1 VEPPPT
7 PVSDIPV
14 DAPPPIPA
22 ELPREI
28 EVQGIRYSFDLEVDV
43 ETQSLVQID
52 VVQAPGATLNIFAS
66 PDEQATPDLPVARVF
81 AASVGTG
88 VVARYVSEAPITSA
102 GTVEITAA
110 CSAEAN
116 AQTFSTTFDNQRYT
130 YTFASIETNISI
142 EELRTTTVAALGSIP
157 LAEDGR
163 EILVRAGGYPGL
175 AEVFL
180 ASGDQLERYIAL
192 NAVGLP
198 VTFNDLIFAET
209 RFRYEAQVSVTI
221 TETEFR
227 RIGCSGPF
235 PLYAPVEQAEAIIPL
250 TTAFTV
256 IDARVYQFIATEIV
270 IAPAGQAPPPPTVV
284 APPPGFVQIT
294 LQTTVVIG
302 PTPTPLPNVRII
314 PLEPGAAASPTPPSG
329 LQVESPGDARRCQG
343 DPGEIGANGL
353 PERLPLRIQL
363 SGVAYSFDG
372 QEELADLNDVRL
384 RRIGCVGPFEA
395 VEAQGAGE
403 GQVIYLRIGR
413 TAQTL
418 YRYETASSFA
428 VDFTVAGDAQVI
440 TAGDESYVLGET
452 WQRSTYSSVTAIV
465 FAQDPNAPDPPRVF
479 AVPVDGDV
487 IAEYVPEVGDVVEA
501 PAELRARAE
510 ELGINPDLV
519 LAGNRRYLLVNL
531 WSPVGT
537 TTNGWVTLYSAAGE
551 GVPDTLLATDPRSLD
566 LFIYRR
572 SGAAIG

>member
-1 VEPPPT
+1 M
-7 PVSDIPV
+7 
-14 DAPPPIPA
+14 
-22 ELPREI
+22 PREI

-52 VVQAPGATLNIFAS
+52 VVQAPETTLNIFVS
-66 PDEQATPDLPVARVF
+66 PDDQGDADAPVGRLY

-88 VVARYVSEAPITSA
+88 IVARYVSEAPITA

-116 AQTFSTTFDNQRYT
+116 AQTFSTTFENQRYT
-130 YTFASIETNISI
+130 YTFASIETNISV
-142 EELRTTTVAALGSIP
+142 EELRTTTVAALGDIP

-180 ASGDQLERYIAL
+180 VSGDQLERYVAL

-235 PLYAPVEQAEAIIPL
+235 PLYAPVEQAEAVVPL
-250 TTAFTV
+250 TTSFTV
-256 IDARVYQFIATEIV
+256 IDTRVYQFIATEIV
-270 IAPAGQAPPPPTVV
+270 IAPTGQAPPPPAVV

-294 LQTTVVIG
+294 LQTTVIIG
-302 PTPTPLPNVRII
+302 PTPTPLPNVRIV
-314 PLEPGAAASPTPPSG
+314 PLEPDAAASPTPPSG
-329 LQVESPGDARRCQG
+329 LQAESPARERRCQG

-363 SGVAYSFDG
+363 SGIAYSFVE
-372 QEELADLNDVRL
+372 QEELANLEDIRL

-395 VEAQGAGE
+395 VQAQGAGE

-440 TAGDESYVLGET
+440 TAGDESYVLAET
-452 WQRSTYSSVTAIV
+452 WQRSIYSSVTAIV

-510 ELGINPDLV
+510 EAGINPDLV
-519 LAGNRRYLLVNL
+519 LAGDRRYLLVNL
-531 WSPVGT
+531 WSPIGT
-537 TTNGWVTLYSAAGE
+537 TTNGWVTLYSSAGE
-551 GVPDTLLATDPRSLD
+551 GLADTLLATDPRSLD